1 MSVERAFHDAL
12 RELKPGGNPGDA
24 ITDAGSALQEML
36 LAAGAEGNAL
46 GPLLASARGKGL
58 LGPYDSKLAEGVKL
72 IGDWVSADRS
82 TRGDAHSASN
92 ANIDDAWLA
101 VHVAAALI
109 VRLEKRL

>member
-1 MSVERAFHDAL
+1 
-12 RELKPGGNPGDA
+12 
-24 ITDAGSALQEML
+24 ML